1 MSPAIHR
8 ERGYTFYFVMADLSE
23 PPHVHVGE
31 GRSRRGDDA
40 KIWLAP
46 VAVARSGRYSQSEL
60 GRILQIVNEHSSA
73 MLKEWESYA
82 GTTGN

>member
-23 PPHVHVGE
+23 PPHIHVGE
-31 GRSRRGDDA
+31 GRSRRGDDT
-40 KIWLAP
+40 KVWLSP
-46 VAVARSGRYSQSEL
+46 VAVARSGRFSQSEL

-73 MLKEWESYA
+73 MLKELESYA
-82 GTTGN
+82 GATGN